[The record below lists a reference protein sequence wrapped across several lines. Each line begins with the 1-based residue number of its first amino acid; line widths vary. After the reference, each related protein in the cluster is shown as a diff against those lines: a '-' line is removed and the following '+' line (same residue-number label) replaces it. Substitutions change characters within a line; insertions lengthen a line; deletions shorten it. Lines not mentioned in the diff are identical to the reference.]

1 MIGLVFSIF
10 CFVASIYEGINAHD
24 IASIILMS
32 ASIIWYVL
40 YLVAINMS
48 NRNGLMRNLL
58 EKKGGIKE

>member
-24 IASIILMS
+24 IAAIILMS
-32 ASIIWYVL
+32 ASIIWYAL